1 MNMLSLSTLLL
12 YSFSLIIVANINF
25 HLYHDLGGRNNNW
38 KLLFATYFYSQYNR
52 IATRRGKNRAAVA
65 VAHSM
70 LIIIYNMVKNK
81 SHYRELGPDY
91 FDNLNSQTKVDR
103 LKKKLESLG
112 YSVAK
117 QEIPA

>member
-1 MNMLSLSTLLL
+1 VEEFWIRMWGS
-12 YSFSLIIVANINF
+12 F
-25 HLYHDLGGRNNNW
+25 HLTN
-38 KLLFATYFYSQYNR
+38 T
-52 IATRRGKNRAAVA
+52 AAVA

-70 LIIIYNMVKNK
+70 LIIIYNMIKNK

-91 FDNLNSQTKVDR
+91 FDNLNSQIKVDR